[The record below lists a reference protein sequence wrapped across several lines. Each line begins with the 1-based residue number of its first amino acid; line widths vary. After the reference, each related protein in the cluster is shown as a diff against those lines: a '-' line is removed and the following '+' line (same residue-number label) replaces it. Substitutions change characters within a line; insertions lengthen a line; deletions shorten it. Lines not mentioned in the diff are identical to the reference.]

1 MGESGLQHLFG
12 LLLALGDGTVF
23 LEGPGVQTQQLGKQG
38 NACRPACR
46 TPLGCLGKALPGIE
60 QTAAQSGGA
69 AQVQIELGQVAT
81 ILAGS
86 QQLLGLGVNA
96 DRTLQRFGSTRVLG
110 LGQHGQIG
118 RQLAQQGL
126 KQCRVGLQRDSGK
139 TGFLH

>member
-1 MGESGLQHLFG
+1 M
-12 LLLALGDGTVF
+12 
-23 LEGPGVQTQQLGKQG
+23 
-38 NACRPACR
+38 
-46 TPLGCLGKALPGIE
+46 GCLGKALPGIE
-60 QTAAQSGGA
+60 QTAAQPGAA
-69 AQVQIELGQVAT
+69 AQVQIELGQVAP

-126 KQCRVGLQRDSGK
+126 KQCRVGLQRDPGK
-139 TGFLH
+139 TGFLLQAGNRELGLIRITGQQQLWRAGRP